1 MNELLKERQVVQ
13 QLKVTTEKQAARIA
27 LQESQIQT
35 LTAALKQQA
44 ELESTAAHQQKQ
56 IEALTAG
63 LQKVSAQIQMTKP
76 ALQTIANNQ

>member
-1 MNELLKERQVVQ
+1 MVQ

-35 LTAALKQQA
+35 LTTALKQQA
-44 ELESTAAHQQKQ
+44 ELESTVAHQQKQ

-63 LQKVSAQIQMTKP
+63 LQKVSTQVELSKAAP
-76 ALQTIANNQ
+76 QTVLNKQ